1 MPTKVVDALLGILVN
16 SWGVLVDSGV
26 YVIFG
31 LAIAGLINTFLGE
44 EKISENL
51 GSKSFKSVLLSSLFG
66 VPIPLC
72 SCGVVPTAVSLYK
85 KGASKGATVSFL
97 VSTPETGVDSIA
109 VSWAL
114 LDPLMTIARP
124 VAAFLTAML
133 AGSFENLFGES
144 GSRKETDSEHV
155 CIVCGGEEDCSSHH
169 HGFGAK
175 VIGGMKYGFGEL
187 LGDISKWF
195 LIGMVI
201 AGAISYFVPEGF
213 ITEQAGYGWPTMLLM
228 ALAGIPL
235 YMCATSST
243 PIAAALV
250 AKGVSPGAALI
261 FLLTGPVTNAASLTV
276 VAKFLG
282 VRATVVYLVSIF
294 MSSLFFGWGL
304 NWIYRTSGLNAVSI
318 VGKGAELVPFWL
330 KVIAGVCL
338 LLLMINSMIQK
349 RKERTCANHG
359 GEEK

>member
-1 MPTKVVDALLGILVN
+1 MTKLVDALLGILVN
-16 SWGVLVDSGV
+16 SWDVLVDSGV

-31 LAIAGLINTFLGE
+31 LAIAGLINAFLGE
-44 EKISENL
+44 KKISENL
-51 GSKSFKSVLLSSLFG
+51 GRKSFKSVLLSSLFG
-66 VPIPLC
+66 IPLPLC

-109 VSWAL
+109 ISWAL

-124 VAAFLTAML
+124 IAAFLTAML
-133 AGSFENLFGES
+133 TGSFENLFGEN
-144 GSRKETDSEHV
+144 GSRKEIDSEHV
-155 CIVCGGEEDCSSHH
+155 CIVCGEEKVRTSHH

-175 VIGGMKYGFGEL
+175 VTGGMKYAFGEL

-195 LIGMVI
+195 LIGMII
-201 AGAISYFVPEGF
+201 AGAITYFVPEGL

-228 ALAGIPL
+228 ALVGIPL

-243 PIAAALV
+243 PIAAALI
-250 AKGVSPGAALI
+250 AKGVSPGAALV

-294 MSSLFFGWGL
+294 ASSLLFGWGL
-304 NWIYRTSGLNAVSI
+304 NWIYRISGLDAVSI
-318 VGKGAELVPFWL
+318 VGKGAELIPFWL
-330 KVIAGVCL
+330 KVGGGLGL
-338 LLLMINSMIQK
+338 LLLMVNSMIQL
-349 RKERTCANHG
+349 RKERTCENHG
-359 GEEK
+359 